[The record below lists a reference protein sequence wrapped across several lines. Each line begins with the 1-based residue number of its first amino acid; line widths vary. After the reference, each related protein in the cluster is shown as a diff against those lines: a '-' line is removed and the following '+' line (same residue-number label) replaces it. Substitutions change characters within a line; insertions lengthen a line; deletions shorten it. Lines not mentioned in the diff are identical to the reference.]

1 MSRRIALPLAFLVAI
16 AGATATPDSAALAQ
30 TTKAERCANYAHN
43 AARNTPTST
52 GVARGAARGALV
64 GSIGGEA
71 GRGAG
76 IGAVT
81 GGTRKAVQRN
91 RSYQSYYNECM
102 RS

>member
-1 MSRRIALPLAFLVAI
+1 MTRTHSMLIVA
-16 AGATATPDSAALAQ
+16 AGAFVALFARDAAAQ
-30 TTKAERCANYAHN
+30 STKAERCANYAHE
-43 AARNTPTST
+43 AARGTPTST

-91 RSYQSYYNECM
+91 KSYQTYYNECM